1 MPFLAGR
8 KEGEEGLLRLVTD
21 NVLTY
26 FAGCHLRRHHSEPKL
41 GFFDKASIILYDWKR
56 ALENVHSSPALIR
69 NKILLKKIAYSK
81 IHWVKRT
88 QYAIESYKQKIISI
102 FFS

>member
-41 GFFDKASIILYDWKR
+41 VFFDKASIILYDWKR
-56 ALENVHSSPALIR
+56 ALENVHSSSALIR
-69 NKILLKKIAYSK
+69 NKMILKKK
-81 IHWVKRT
+81 FLT
-88 QYAIESYKQKIISI
+88 
-102 FFS
+102 